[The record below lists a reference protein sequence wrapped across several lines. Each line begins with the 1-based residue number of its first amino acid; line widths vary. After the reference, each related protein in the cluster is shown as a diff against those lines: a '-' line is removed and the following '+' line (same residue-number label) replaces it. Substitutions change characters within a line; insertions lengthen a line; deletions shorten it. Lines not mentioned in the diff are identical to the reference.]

1 MKPMLPEFGR
11 CGELFQTPSGTAF
24 ADIPVNEHRETWPIR
39 SKRFRSWLRRCHYEA
54 PSVGCRLRNR
64 RLAAGTLC
72 ASMAAN
78 RTAAIE
84 SIIEADPLAAAC
96 AR

>member
-64 RLAAGTLC
+64 RLAGRHFGARLWQP
-72 ASMAAN
+72 
-78 RTAAIE
+78 TAQLPSRALSKQI
-84 SIIEADPLAAAC
+84 
-96 AR
+96 R

>member
-1 MKPMLPEFGR
+1 MLPEFGR

-24 ADIPVNEHRETWPIR
+24 ADIPVNEHGETRPIR

-64 RLAAGTLC
+64 RLAGRHFVRVYGSQPHSC
-72 ASMAAN
+72 HREHYRSRSASRCV
-78 RTAAIE
+78 RT
-84 SIIEADPLAAAC
+84 II
-96 AR
+96 